1 MTPPRARILFVE
13 DDVNLGFVIRDTLE
27 NVPFTVIHCTT
38 GPDAWATFRT
48 GAFDLCLFD
57 VMLDSRY
64 GVVGQAGSEQDALT
78 DGFALARQIR
88 AVNAGIPILFLSALA
103 DKDDRLRG
111 LRLGADDYLTKPFSI
126 EELIL
131 KINVFLKRSA
141 GPATDPTPPSNTA
154 GPTDSLVSAAPALL
168 NRQNLTLHL
177 DNGVQTLTHREADVL
192 AYLLDHPG
200 TLVRRDEL
208 LRAIWGD
215 DDYFM
220 GRSLDV
226 FISRLRKRLAN
237 DPTVRIENV
246 HGVGFLLRR
255 Q

>member
-1 MTPPRARILFVE
+1 MPARILFVE

-27 NVPFTVIHCTT
+27 NVPFLVTHCTN
-38 GPDAWATFRT
+38 GSDAWAVFQA
-48 GAFDLCLFD
+48 GSYDLCLLD
-57 VMLDSRY
+57 VMLP
-64 GVVGQAGSEQDALT
+64 QT

-88 AVNAGIPILFLSALA
+88 AVNTQIPILFLSALTN
-103 DKDDRLRG
+103 KTDRLEG

-131 KINVFLKRSA
+131 KINVFLRRTGNHA
-141 GPATDPTPPSNTA
+141 DRPS
-154 GPTDSLVSAAPALL
+154 SAAPLL
-168 NRQNLTLHL
+168 DRQNLTLHL
-177 DNGVQTLTHREADVL
+177 NGQSQILTHREADVM
-192 AYLLDHPG
+192 AYLLERPN

-208 LRAIWGD
+208 LRAVWGD

-226 FISRLRKRLAN
+226 FISRLRKRLAQAP
-237 DPTVRIENV
+237 DIRIENV

-255 Q
+255 